1 VTYRSTSKA
10 KSIFSRAAAWVVAYA
25 FVLQTVLAPI
35 AAAAATQAAPA
46 DSAAIVLCAE
56 HAEAL
61 DQTGKQP
68 IAPHD
73 HGAIC
78 KFCIGCPSNALLAPD
93 NFASAGVDF
102 AIIAIRWHAVF
113 SPGPDRDFLS
123 GKQARG
129 PPTLT

>member
-1 VTYRSTSKA
+1 VTYRSTGKG
-10 KSIFSRAAAWVVAYA
+10 KSIFSRAAAWLVAYA

-35 AAAAATQAAPA
+35 AAAAASRTAQADPA
-46 DSAAIVLCAE
+46 AVVLCAE

-61 DQTGKQP
+61 DQTEKQP

-73 HGAIC
+73 HEAIC

-93 NFASAGVDF
+93 TFAGASVHF
-102 AIIAIRWHAVF
+102 AITAVRWHAVF
-113 SPGPDRDFLS
+113 AADSNRSFLA